1 MVDASKAR
9 SISSKKLLVTAL
21 FVATVYSRI
30 LYVLHTLGRF
40 LHYNKTAGNK
50 HDRLLVQLSVMFL
63 KNCPSTSGPFWIM
76 EVKLCVN

>member
-50 HDRLLVQLSVMFL
+50 HDRFVVAVTWPPAGTVVGYVPKELS
-63 KNCPSTSGPFWIM
+63 KY
-76 EVKLCVN
+76 